1 MIEVKTQS
9 DVELYSYYV
18 VRDNTLFKTKNLNDV
33 NVNEEFCHTFT
44 TPSTLPDV
52 GLLVERKTNETIKW
66 LNSYIKE
73 VINMDYLTP
82 EGIKNFLLGI
92 GEFKNWWEIK
102 N

>member
-44 TPSTLPDV
+44 TPSTPPDV
-52 GLLVERKTNETIKW
+52 ALLVERKTNETIKW